1 MTVKFPNQIAKTTL
15 DDFIISTIWIEE
27 INRYETMVFTK
38 RSDGHI
44 GDELESHR
52 NEHRASAMFIHAM
65 LMYEYTE
72 GAKKK

>member
-1 MTVKFPNQIAKTTL
+1 
-15 DDFIISTIWIEE
+15 
-27 INRYETMVFTK
+27 MVFTK